1 MSFKFKK
8 WLDSLEA
15 TQLFLFVCTSML
27 ASFFIWAYF
36 CTIDII
42 SMTKGEVVPSSQL
55 KSIEHLEGG
64 IVKKILVKEGDK
76 VKTGDPLI
84 ELEATASEADLN
96 ELTLRLNDLKLD
108 HIRLVHEAANKDE
121 LTFPKD
127 HNFNSKEIEQI
138 KAVFLS
144 RRKNLNSQLEEQTF
158 SIEQKK
164 IEQREHESKLEKL
177 QERLKLVQEQVK
189 ISEELLKDELTNR
202 YKHLDLLKEKNSLDS
217 SISDSRSALE
227 KGTFALKQAQEF
239 ASRIQLNYDEEVETK
254 LKDVIRTKEE
264 LEQRIKKF
272 KDHRQRRIIRAPVDG
287 IVQRLY
293 VFTIGGVVKSG
304 SPVLDIV
311 PIDDKLIIEAML
323 PIGDI
328 GHVQPGMEAQVLL
341 MSNDSRKFGH
351 IKGQVKLISPD
362 TINDGSAS
370 FYKIIVTTEVD
381 RFTKDEEE
389 YLLVP
394 GLTLNVNIL
403 TGHQSILEVIFSPF
417 LERMDF
423 ALKER

>member
-1 MSFKFKK
+1 MSFNIKK
-8 WLDSLEA
+8 WFNSIQA
-15 TQLFLFVCTSML
+15 TQLFLLVWSAML
-27 ASFFIWAYF
+27 ISFILWSYY

-42 SMTKGEVVPSSQL
+42 SMTQGVVVPSSQL

-64 IVKKILVKEGDK
+64 IVKKILVKEGDI
-76 VKTGDPLI
+76 VKSGDPLI

-96 ELTLRLNDLKLD
+96 ESTLRLNNLKLD
-108 HIRLVHEAANKDE
+108 HIRLVHEAANKE
-121 LTFPKD
+121 KLLFPKE
-127 HNFNSKEIEQI
+127 HSFNPKDIEQI
-138 KAVFLS
+138 KAVFRS

-158 SIEQKK
+158 SIAQKEIEQK
-164 IEQREHESKLEKL
+164 EHMAKLNKLE
-177 QERLKLVQEQVK
+177 ERLKLVQEQVK

-202 YKHLDLLKEKNSLDS
+202 YKHLDLLKEKNSLES
-217 SISDSRSALE
+217 SISDSKATLE
-227 KGTFALKQAQEF
+227 KGLFVLKQAKEF

-254 LKDVIRTKEE
+254 LKDVISTKEE
-264 LEQRIKKF
+264 LEERIKKF
-272 KDHRQRRIIRAPVDG
+272 KDHRLRRVIRAPVDG

-304 SPVLDIV
+304 MPVLDIV
-311 PIDDKLIIEAML
+311 PVDDKLIIEAML

-341 MSNDSRKFGH
+341 MSSDSRKFGH
-351 IKGQVKLISPD
+351 IMGKVELISPD
-362 TINDGSAS
+362 TVNDGAQS

-381 RFTKDEEE
+381 RFSKDGEE

-394 GLTLNVNIL
+394 GLTLSVNIL